1 MKLSQNFIQNILT
14 SIIVSFA
21 VVGFVWAFTG
31 PGANQ
36 PPNGDVT
43 LTSVPSGM
51 VMYTVSATC
60 PSGWTEFTAAR
71 GRYIVGVPSEGTVS
85 STVGTA
91 LSNSEDRAVG
101 QHSHTASD
109 SGHTHS
115 MAGGWQSVAQ
125 GVDNSVLYYYQG
137 SHPNTYTGYASI
149 TVNASGTTAGTNAP
163 YIQLLACRKT

>member
-1 MKLSQNFIQNILT
+1 MRINQNFLQNILT
-14 SIIVSFA
+14 SIIVSFV
-21 VVGFVWAFTG
+21 VVGFAWAFTG

-51 VMYTVSATC
+51 MMYTVSSAC
-60 PSGWTEFTAAR
+60 PSGWTEFTEAR
-71 GRYIVGVPSEGTVS
+71 GRYIVGVPAGGTVS

-91 LSNSEDRAVG
+91 LSNSENRAVG
-101 QHSHTASD
+101 QH
-109 SGHTHS
+109 THS
-115 MAGGWQSVAQ
+115 ITDPTHRHPLNDSCCDQPTFQQISGSGDRAFGG
-125 GVDNSVLYYYQG
+125 G
-137 SHPNTYTGYASI
+137 YTQYASTGI